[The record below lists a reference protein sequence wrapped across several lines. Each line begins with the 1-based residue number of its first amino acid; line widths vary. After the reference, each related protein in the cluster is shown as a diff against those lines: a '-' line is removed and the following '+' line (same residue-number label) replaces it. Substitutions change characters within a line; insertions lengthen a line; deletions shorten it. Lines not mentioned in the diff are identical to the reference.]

1 MTGQRI
7 APGGVAQD
15 LRLTWT
21 PVDPD
26 RVDETW
32 EVSLDGG
39 ANWTVD
45 HAFVLIRRR

>member
-21 PVDPD
+21 PLDPD

-39 ANWTVD
+39 SSWTVD